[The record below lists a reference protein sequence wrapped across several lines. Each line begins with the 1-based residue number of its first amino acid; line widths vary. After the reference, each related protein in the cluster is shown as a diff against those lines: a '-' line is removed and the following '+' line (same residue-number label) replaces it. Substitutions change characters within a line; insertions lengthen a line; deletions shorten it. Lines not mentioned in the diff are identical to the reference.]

1 MNATISS
8 SVLSRWAQLVIV
20 LCMMFNNLS
29 DTDLQTQILYKNEWQ
44 LQMKLSV
51 IPVLNYIQYDL
62 LDYSVCNLTSG

>member
-1 MNATISS
+1 MISS
-8 SVLSRWAQLVIV
+8 SVLSRWVQLVIV
-20 LCMMFNNLS
+20 LCMVFNNLS

>member
-1 MNATISS
+1 MISS